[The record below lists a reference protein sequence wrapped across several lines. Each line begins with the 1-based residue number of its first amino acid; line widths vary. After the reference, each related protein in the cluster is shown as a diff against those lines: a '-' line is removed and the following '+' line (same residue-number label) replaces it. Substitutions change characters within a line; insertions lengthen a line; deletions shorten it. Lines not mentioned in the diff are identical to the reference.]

1 MRYLILKISYD
12 SFSKVIH
19 SHHFFQLDLPMHLT
33 NYLIDN
39 DDDDRKKHTLKFLF
53 GYLKEQKQDEVKLW
67 QEIQVIIEK
76 EFNENQFLV

>member
-1 MRYLILKISYD
+1 
-12 SFSKVIH
+12 
-19 SHHFFQLDLPMHLT
+19 MHLT

-39 DDDDRKKHTLKFLF
+39 DDDDDRKKHTLKFLF

-76 EFNENQFLV
+76 EFNENQYLV